1 MSEKILINTDVDL
14 PIQASVCALV
24 NDRGELVIDYTYE
37 DDEELSSD
45 FRRAAIVDREDT
57 LEMAKYYGVQVEQ
70 LPQLLYDEC
79 GVAYD
84 SVPSDVERVFQD
96 VLNFILESGVRY
108 KFRDV
113 F

>member
-1 MSEKILINTDVDL
+1 
-14 PIQASVCALV
+14 
-24 NDRGELVIDYTYE
+24 
-37 DDEELSSD
+37 
-45 FRRAAIVDREDT
+45 
-57 LEMAKYYGVQVEQ
+57 MAKYYGVQVEQ

-108 KFRDV
+108 KFRDI